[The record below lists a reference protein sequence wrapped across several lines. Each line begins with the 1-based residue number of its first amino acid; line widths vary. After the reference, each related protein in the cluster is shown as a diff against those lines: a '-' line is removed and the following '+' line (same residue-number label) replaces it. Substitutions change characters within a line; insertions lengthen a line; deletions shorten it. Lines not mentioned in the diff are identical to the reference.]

1 MSEWE
6 DIYKGVPQDSILGPV
21 LFKIFI
27 NDIFYFIQESSL
39 YNYAD
44 DNTLSCESHTLDQL
58 RAFFQSSII
67 FRRAV
72 WQP

>member
-1 MSEWE
+1 MAATHLFMSEWE
-6 DIYKGVPQDSILGPV
+6 DIYKGVPQGSILYPV

-44 DNTLSCESHTLDQL
+44 DNTLSYEGHNFLV
-58 RAFFQSSII
+58 FFPIAI
-67 FRRAV
+67 A
-72 WQP
+72 

>member
-6 DIYKGVPQDSILGPV
+6 DIYKGVPQGSILGPV

-27 NDIFYFIQESSL
+27 NDIFYFIHESSL

-44 DNTLSCESHTLDQL
+44 NNTLSY
-58 RAFFQSSII
+58 AFFQSSII
-67 FRRAV
+67 FRKAV